1 MTLRMVILS
10 TLRTWIDAAQGSRDR
25 ALVGPLRDAVERI
38 DPPLDAGASGDR
50 SSTTDGGMRDTAGPT
65 TFTVRLR
72 GTRTSELSITGT
84 SAVVQDGA
92 LVIYGAG
99 GNVVFAAP
107 FEVVGY
113 CIRTDAQVANAR
125 RRSAPSPRAT
135 TRPSPGRPVETG
147 TTARQKSAAT
157 SDPRSSA
164 QNDDA
169 PLAAAG
175 GS

>member
-10 TLRTWIDAAQGSRDR
+10 TLRKWIDAAQEARDR
-25 ALVGPLRDAVERI
+25 ALVGTLRDAVDHI
-38 DPPLDAGASGDR
+38 DPPIDAGASSGQP
-50 SSTTDGGMRDTAGPT
+50 STGENRLSDATRPA

-92 LVIYGAG
+92 LLIYGAG
-99 GNVVFAAP
+99 GHAVFAAP

-113 CIRTDAQVANAR
+113 CVRTDAQVSDAR
-125 RRSAPSPRAT
+125 RRSPPSPRST
-135 TRPSPGRPVETG
+135 TRSGHGRPAKEES
-147 TTARQKSAAT
+147 TAPRTSAAI

-169 PLAAAG
+169 TIAEAAG
-175 GS
+175 S